1 MDEAALESFTEAIA
15 CLLIDTR
22 RVVVFTGAGISTE
35 SGIPDF
41 RSPGGIW
48 TKYNPEDFTYQKF
61 ISKPETRRLTW
72 QRFRDIPWTKVQPN
86 AAHFAVAEMEKLGKL
101 DCVITQNVDG
111 LHRLAGNSADRV
123 IELHGTVRWVV
134 CLNCGKRWPR
144 EEIEGWLDRGVEIP
158 LCDSCGGLLKSATIS
173 FGQAMPVRETEEAEE
188 RSRRCDLF
196 IVIGSSLVVYPAAY
210 MPVYAVQSGAKLV
223 IINRDPTPLDSQAA
237 VVVHAGAG
245 DVMTEVLENVKAK
258 LGIER
263 G

>member
-1 MDEAALESFTEAIA
+1 
-15 CLLIDTR
+15 
-22 RVVVFTGAGISTE
+22 
-35 SGIPDF
+35 
-41 RSPGGIW
+41 
-48 TKYNPEDFTYQKF
+48 
-61 ISKPETRRLTW
+61 
-72 QRFRDIPWTKVQPN
+72 
-86 AAHFAVAEMEKLGKL
+86 
-101 DCVITQNVDG
+101 
-111 LHRLAGNSADRV
+111 
-123 IELHGTVRWVV
+123 
-134 CLNCGKRWPR
+134 
-144 EEIEGWLDRGVEIP
+144 
-158 LCDSCGGLLKSATIS
+158 
-173 FGQAMPVRETEEAEE
+173 MPVRETEEAEE